1 MSWLLLALG
10 AGLASALNVFT
21 SKLLVKDLPPVLLG
35 ASVHLLGG
43 IIACACLPFVALT
56 LTWTPLIFLGLTG
69 LTVVYTLGNAFYFTA
84 LRDVQ
89 LSEIDLLL
97 RSSSLWTLLGGVL
110 FLSEPFGWQGAL
122 GAFLILVSL
131 TVLAEKPRRLVFRR
145 PQWLALGAALSFG
158 AGNVLDKALSPY
170 FDPLSYTTL
179 NLLLT
184 GLGMVLLARKL
195 PSAFLQAGLWQGG
208 AWLVAAT
215 FALTQLLLILAFQA
229 GGSAGEV
236 ILVAQFRVVLLGA
249 AGLLLFGERDRLLRK
264 GFAATFIFVGIYL
277 LSISLR

>member
-1 MSWLLLALG
+1 
-10 AGLASALNVFT
+10 VFT

-43 IIACACLPFVALT
+43 VIVCAALPFAVLT
-56 LTWTPLIFLGLTG
+56 LTWTPNILLGLVG
-69 LTVVYTLGNAFYFTA
+69 LTVVYTLGNALYFTA

-110 FLSEPFGWQGAL
+110 FLSEPFSWQGAL
-122 GAFLILVSL
+122 GAFLILASL
-131 TVLAEKPRRLVFRR
+131 TMLAEKPRRLVFRR
-145 PQWLALGAALSFG
+145 PQLLALGAALSFG
-158 AGNVLDKALSPY
+158 AGNVLDKALSSS
-170 FDPLSYTTL
+170 FDPLSYTAL

-184 GLGMVLLARKL
+184 GLGMVLLARQ
-195 PSAFLQAGLWQGG
+195 PARAFLQPGLWRGG

-236 ILVAQFRVVLLGA
+236 ILVAQVRVVLLMA
-249 AGLLLFGERDRLLRK
+249 TGLLLLGERDRLLRK
-264 GFAATFIFVGIYL
+264 GFAATLIFAGIYL
-277 LSISLR
+277 LSVSLK

>member
-1 MSWLLLALG
+1 MSWFLLALG
-10 AGLASALNVFT
+10 AGLASALNVLT

-43 IIACACLPFVALT
+43 VIICAALPFAVLT
-56 LTWTPLIFLGLTG
+56 LTWTPTILLGLVA
-69 LTVVYTLGNAFYFTA
+69 LTVVYTLGNALYFTA

-110 FLSEPFGWQGAL
+110 FLSEPLGWQGAL
-122 GAFLILVSL
+122 GALFILMSL

-145 PQWLALGAALSFG
+145 PQLLALGAALSFG
-158 AGNVLDKALSPY
+158 AGNVLDKALSSS
-170 FDPLSYTTL
+170 FDPLSYTAL

-184 GLGMVLLARKL
+184 GLGMVLVARQ
-195 PSAFLQAGLWQGG
+195 PARAFLQPRLWRGG
-208 AWLVAAT
+208 AWLVATT

-236 ILVAQFRVVLLGA
+236 ILVAQVRVVLLGA
-249 AGLLLFGERDRLLRK
+249 TGLFLLGERDRLLRK
-264 GFAATFIFVGIYL
+264 GFAATFIFAGIFL
-277 LSISLR
+277 LSVSSR

>member
-1 MSWLLLALG
+1 LLALG
-10 AGLASALNVFT
+10 AGLASALNVFA
-21 SKLLVKDLPPVLLG
+21 SKLLVKDLSPVLLG

-43 IIACACLPFVALT
+43 VIVCAALPFAVLT
-56 LTWTPLIFLGLTG
+56 LTWTPTILLGLVG
-69 LTVVYTLGNAFYFTA
+69 LTVVYTLGNALYFTA

-110 FLSEPFGWQGAL
+110 FLSEPFSWWGAL
-122 GAFLILVSL
+122 GAFLILASL
-131 TVLAEKPRRLVFRR
+131 TVLAEKPRRLAFRR
-145 PQWLALGAALSFG
+145 PQLLALGAALSFG
-158 AGNVLDKALSPY
+158 AGNVLDKALSSS
-170 FDPLSYTTL
+170 FDPLSYTAL

-184 GLGMVLLARKL
+184 GLGMVLLARQ
-195 PSAFLQAGLWQGG
+195 PTRAFFQPGLWRGG

-236 ILVAQFRVVLLGA
+236 ILVAQVRVVLLGA
-249 AGLLLFGERDRLLRK
+249 AGLLLLGERDRLLRK
-264 GFAATFIFVGIYL
+264 GFAATFILIGIYL
-277 LSISLR
+277 LSDSLRS